1 MIVLCKQ
8 RVDQRVN
15 KTEINADAVGRVEQ
29 GVVSHW
35 FTPPKICLDINSLL
49 LLTSPEM
56 GFCHQSSALQLWAQK
71 LIKIHTSCKKK
82 KKTFKWFVYQE
93 WGLRCY
99 HHWAPSPVAML
110 SSAFCLSANWQ
121 RGIKLACLSSLSRTC
136 FWSMFSVSET
146 RYISC
151 FLCSCAIQLC
161 RK

>member
-8 RVDQRVN
+8 RADQRVN
-15 KTEINADAVGRVEQ
+15 KAEINADAVGEVEQ
-29 GVVSHW
+29 RSVSHW
-35 FTPPKICLDINSLL
+35 FSTLKVCLDINFFAAIDS
-49 LLTSPEM
+49 TRSGMRPIANQA
-56 GFCHQSSALQLWAQK
+56 FFSCNQNSHTLQKHHL
-71 LIKIHTSCKKK
+71 
-82 KKTFKWFVYQE
+82 KWFVYQW

-99 HHWAPSPVAML
+99 HLWAPSTVVVL
-110 SSAFCLSANWQ
+110 SSAFCLSENWQ

-161 RK
+161 RKINC